1 MGELGQRWHPMNRHR
16 TERLAL
22 IKRMGVLFVAGMA
35 DAEAGHPIPPYVA
48 KLTGDEHRIYSL
60 GRARASEL
68 LVRLTLAQA
77 QTVLDRAPVPTE
89 ARHVWPPVAEFAR

>member
-1 MGELGQRWHPMNRHR
+1 MNRHR
-16 TERLAL
+16 LERLTL

-35 DAEAGHPIPPYVA
+35 DAEAGHPLPPYIA
-48 KLTGDEHRIYSL
+48 KLTADERGTYSL

-68 LVRLTLAQA
+68 LLGLTLAQA

-89 ARHVWPPVAEFAR
+89 ARRVWTAEGVRDL